1 MARKFSTTFPLPYTC
16 NETHIIYQS
25 LGLTL
30 KAITNDYGSNG
41 DLLDCLNN
49 AYEFELHIDKASYII
64 YHLGL

>member
-49 AYEFELHIDKASYII
+49 AYEFEFF
-64 YHLGL
+64 